1 MKDGFI
7 KIACATPELKVADCD
22 YNSDK
27 ILELIKEAYEKGVK
41 IVCFPELSLTGYTCG
56 DLFLQSALIESVE
69 ENLFK
74 IINETAGMEII
85 SIVGLPFSYMTK
97 LYNCAAVIYM
107 GKILGIVPKANILTS
122 HLELKYVRIYGLEI
136 LRQSS
141 LQTVVQQL
149 SSIFQQVM
157 RLSARLN
164 TDEHL

>member
-107 GKILGIVPKANILTS
+107 GKILGIVPKANIPN
-122 HLELKYVRIYGLEI
+122 Y
-136 LRQSS
+136 
-141 LQTVVQQL
+141 
-149 SSIFQQVM
+149 
-157 RLSARLN
+157 
-164 TDEHL
+164 